1 MNERGLTPKDIREV
15 EFSNSTLLRRG
26 YDEGEVDA
34 FLDRVEATLR
44 GADSVTARQ
53 VDEVTFSKPPL
64 GRRGYNVDEVDA
76 FLDQVVVTL
85 SAVDEAAG

>member
-1 MNERGLTPKDIREV
+1 MNDRGLTPTDVRTV
-15 EFSNSTLLRRG
+15 EFSTSSLLRRG

-34 FLDRVEATLR
+34 FLDRVEATLL
-44 GADSVTARQ
+44 GKDSVTARD

-76 FLDQVVVTL
+76 FLDQVVATL
-85 SAVDEAAG
+85 STLDEATG